1 MEFLQNARI
10 KCIILPLYI
19 ATVGGCHIAYNA
31 DNAVGSPSHRG
42 SIQTTYSCD
51 VREIGNSEV
60 HVVGIYE
67 GSRQS
72 SFRYHPVGEVN
83 VKLVVSG
90 ESSLPLVLV
99 IVAYEPINWR
109 VEVPSGVTVD
119 RVLLVYTH
127 LVILILYM

>member
-19 ATVGGCHIAYNA
+19 ATVGGCHVTYNA
-31 DNAVGSPSHRG
+31 DNAVGSASHRG

-67 GSRQS
+67 GSQRC
-72 SFRYHPVGEVN
+72 FRCHPVSEVN

-90 ESSLPLVLV
+90 ESSLPLILV
-99 IVAYEPINWR
+99 FVAYEPINWR

-127 LVILILYM
+127 IVILILYM